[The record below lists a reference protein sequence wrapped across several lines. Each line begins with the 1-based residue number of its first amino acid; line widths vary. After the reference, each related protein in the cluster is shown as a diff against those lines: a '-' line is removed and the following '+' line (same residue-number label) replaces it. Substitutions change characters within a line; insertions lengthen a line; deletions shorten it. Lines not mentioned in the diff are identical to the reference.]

1 MVKARIAQLVEHN
14 LAKVGVVGSN
24 PISRSFFARMVELVD
39 TQDLKSCGPYS
50 PCGFKSHSGYSFLI
64 YRVIRKLFYFFLFL
78 VLNGC
83 QTSYHKEEKNLIKDY
98 VSTPETSYRYEIVDT
113 VLGDGWK
120 EYKVRMVSGSW
131 LDKTNFDDSSND
143 WWHWVSIIVPDDLD
157 NANSM
162 MVIGSGSTQ
171 DFTWDNH
178 GNKKTNSQYLKAA
191 LKTKSIISEINN
203 VPFQPIDFSE
213 DAKEGRYED
222 DLIAYS
228 WIQFLEGGA
237 KELEWLPR
245 FPMTRAVVRAMDVV
259 QEISEKINN
268 PVDSFFVTG
277 ASKRGWVTWTTAIA
291 DDRVMGIAPV
301 VIDLLNLYPSFQHH
315 WKVYGE
321 WSPAID
327 DYVKEDIMNW
337 TESKEYEKLIEITD
351 PYSYRSSLDMP
362 KYIINASSDEFFVTD
377 SWQFYWDDLFGEK
390 HLQYIPNAGHGL
402 YGTYVTDDLINF
414 YNKKINKKEV
424 PNYEWSVDQNIFNI
438 IVDPSS
444 DYRIKKWSINNSER
458 DFRLYKVGESWKSND
473 IIKNKDGKYS
483 ITIDNPVSG
492 YSAHFIEIIFGQ
504 ELKESIS
511 FTTGTVVLP
520 NKYPFPKFVIP
531 NPKGKR

>member
-1 MVKARIAQLVEHN
+1 M
-14 LAKVGVVGSN
+14 
-24 PISRSFFARMVELVD
+24 SRKLLYSFFAISIFV
-39 TQDLKSCGPYS
+39 
-50 PCGFKSHSGYSFLI
+50 LI
-64 YRVIRKLFYFFLFL
+64 
-78 VLNGC
+78 GC
-83 QTSYHKEEKNLIKDY
+83 RTSSQKNEKNLIKDY
-98 VSTPETSYRYEIVDT
+98 VSIIDPSYRYDMVDT
-113 VLGDGWK
+113 IVGDGWK

-157 NANSM
+157 NSNSM
-162 MVIGSGSTQ
+162 MVIGSGSTH

-203 VPFQPIDFSE
+203 IPFQPIDFSE
-213 DAKEGRYED
+213 DGKEGRYED

-228 WIQFLEGGA
+228 WRQFLEGGA

-245 FPMTRAVVRAMDVV
+245 FPMTRSVVRAMDVV
-259 QEISEKINN
+259 QEISDEINN
-268 PVDSFFVTG
+268 PVDSFFITG

-377 SWQFYWDDLFGEK
+377 SWQFYWDDLVGEK
-390 HLQYIPNAGHGL
+390 HLQYLPNAGHGL

-414 YNKKINKKEV
+414 YNNTINKKEV
-424 PNYEWSVDQNIFNI
+424 PNYEWSVDQNTFSI

-444 DYRIKKWSINNSER
+444 DYQIKKWSINNSER
-458 DFRLYKVGESWKSND
+458 DFRIYKVGESWKSD
-473 IIKNKDGKYS
+473 EIIKSKDGKYS

>member
-1 MVKARIAQLVEHN
+1 
-14 LAKVGVVGSN
+14 
-24 PISRSFFARMVELVD
+24 MVELVD

-228 WIQFLEGGA
+228 WRQFLEGGA

-414 YNKKINKKEV
+414 YNKKINKKKV
-424 PNYEWSVDQNIFNI
+424 PNYEWSVDHNTFNI

-444 DYRIKKWSINNSER
+444 DYQIKKWSINNSER